1 MAKFGYRCQCGW
13 HLTRS
18 TLTRKQYA
26 NAKMTHAVGQEGF
39 TDKNGNEV
47 PAVPGCEFLHEELKA
62 TWSAARSGLM
72 PARIK

>member
-13 HLTRS
+13 SLKRS

-26 NAKMTHAVGQEGF
+26 NAKMTHAVGVEGF
-39 TDKNGNEV
+39 VDKNSVEV
-47 PAVPGCEFLHEELKA
+47 PAIPGCEFLHEELSVTKP
-62 TWSAARSGLM
+62 M